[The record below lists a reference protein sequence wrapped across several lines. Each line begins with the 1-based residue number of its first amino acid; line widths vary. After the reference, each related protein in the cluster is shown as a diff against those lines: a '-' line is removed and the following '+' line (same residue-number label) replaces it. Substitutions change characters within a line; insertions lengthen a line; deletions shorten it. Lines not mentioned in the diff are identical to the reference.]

1 MTSPPARRRPRAV
14 RGWLVLPGGLCLLA
28 GLDAGLVL
36 LGGPAPVESA
46 RLAQVHGPL
55 MVLGFLGTLIAL
67 ERAAALRVR
76 WGYLAPGLLGLGG
89 LALITPAPSVV
100 GQVLLLDGTVV
111 SVAVLL
117 ALWQRRHDDAVL
129 VEVLGACMAV
139 LAALLMLRVEVAVVV
154 PLLAGFLVLT
164 IAAERIEL
172 AGLHLPADSGRI
184 LVGFAAVVCATAS
197 LVPLAPDWGARAFG
211 LALLALVAWLGPRDV
226 ARRTIRSTGL
236 PRYAAAAMLAAY
248 AWLAVGGLA
257 WTVVGATTN
266 PQAHDLVVHTL
277 FLGFAMS
284 MVLAHAPVILP
295 AVLQRAIPYRP
306 GFWIP
311 LVLLHLTLAVRVVGD
326 VTAHHVLTVIGG
338 TGTALAL
345 LTLPVTAVI
354 SAILALRERPAH
366 GIHPVRTPPRKKV
379 SP

>member
-1 MTSPPARRRPRAV
+1 MTSSPARRRPRAI
-14 RGWLVLPGGLCLLA
+14 RGWLLVPGGVCLLA

-36 LGGPAPVESA
+36 LGGPVPIDSP

-67 ERAAALRVR
+67 ERAAALRAQ

-89 LALITPAPSVV
+89 LLLIAPVPVVV
-100 GQVLLLDGTVV
+100 GQILLLDGTVAA
-111 SVAVLL
+111 VAVLL

-129 VEVLGACMAV
+129 VEVLGAGLAV
-139 LAALLMLRVEVAVVV
+139 LAALLILRVDVSVVV

-172 AGLHLPADSGRI
+172 AGLHLPANSGRV
-184 LVGFAAVVCATAS
+184 LVGFAVVICAAAS
-197 LVPLAPDWGARAFG
+197 IVPLTPDWGARAFG
-211 LALLALVAWLGPRDV
+211 LSLVALVAWLGPRDV

-248 AWLAVGGLA
+248 AWLAIGGLA
-257 WTVVGATTN
+257 WVVVGATTSA
-266 PQAHDLVVHTL
+266 QAHDLVVHTL

-295 AVLQRAIPYRP
+295 AVLQRAIPYRA

-311 LVLLHLTLAVRVVGD
+311 LVLLHAALAIRVVGD
-326 VTAHHVLTVIGG
+326 LTGSVTLTTTGG
-338 TGTALAL
+338 IGTAVALIVLPITAMTSAVLA
-345 LTLPVTAVI
+345 V
-354 SAILALRERPAH
+354 RERPAH
-366 GIHPVRTPPRKKV
+366 GMRPTPSIPRKKV
-379 SP
+379 SS